1 MKRLAPGV
9 MKNSTHCLITQQY
22 RKAQNEHIGWS
33 LPDKKQKN
41 HVIPMD
47 WLTFLKYYT
56 TEEFF
61 GTYIVV
67 NKLTANQK
75 NKTEDLESSHK
86 RGDLKT
92 KRGKIPKGG
101 QS

>member
-1 MKRLAPGV
+1 MRLTPGV

-22 RKAQNEHIGWS
+22 RKETTASIG
-33 LPDKKQKN
+33 LPPPNKKQKN
-41 HVIPMD
+41 RVIPMD

-61 GTYIVV
+61 GTYIVI
-67 NKLTANQK
+67 NKSKANK
-75 NKTEDLESSHK
+75 KTKTEDLQSSHK

-92 KRGKIPKGG
+92 KKGKRPEGG

>member
-1 MKRLAPGV
+1 M
-9 MKNSTHCLITQQY
+9 N
-22 RKAQNEHIGWS
+22 
-33 LPDKKQKN
+33 
-41 HVIPMD
+41 

-61 GTYIVV
+61 GTYIVF
-67 NKLTANQK
+67 NKLKT
-75 NKTEDLESSHK
+75 NKKTTTEDLESSHK

-92 KRGKIPKGG
+92 KTGKRPKGG